1 MNQWWNRLP
10 IFFSLFGFIGCLL
23 LIALCWGL
31 DKILLRKNKRYYD
44 HE

>member
-10 IFFSLFGFIGCLL
+10 VFFSLFGFFGCIL
-23 LIALCWGL
+23 LIGL
-31 DKILLRKNKRYYD
+31 SWILGKILLRKNERYYD

>member
-10 IFFSLFGFIGCLL
+10 IFFSLLGFFGCLL
-23 LIALCWGL
+23 LIALSWGL
-31 DKILLRKNKRYYD
+31 GKILLRKNERYYD